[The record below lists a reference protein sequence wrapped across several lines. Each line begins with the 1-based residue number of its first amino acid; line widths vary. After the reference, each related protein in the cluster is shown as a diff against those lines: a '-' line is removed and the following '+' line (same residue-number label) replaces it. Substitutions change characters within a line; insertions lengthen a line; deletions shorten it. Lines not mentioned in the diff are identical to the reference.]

1 MITALEQHHQQH
13 RQSFSLVSGCHTIV
27 PDRREEKETGK
38 SQSKTQAQNAQPE
51 AVSREDEGSAVMSLH
66 KLSSAMATR
75 VGCGGG
81 PRFQLKSW
89 LLLFT
94 TTDTEPAE

>member
-1 MITALEQHHQQH
+1 M
-13 RQSFSLVSGCHTIV
+13 SGCHTIV

-75 VGCGGG
+75 VGWGGGGG

>member
-1 MITALEQHHQQH
+1 M
-13 RQSFSLVSGCHTIV
+13 SGCHTIV

-75 VGCGGG
+75 VGWGGG
-81 PRFQLKSW
+81 STVSAQKLALTVYNNRY
-89 LLLFT
+89 
-94 TTDTEPAE
+94 